1 MARWEPNAAE
11 RLARAALDL
20 FAERGYENTTVID
33 IAQRAGLGKTTF
45 FRHFQDKREVLF
57 GGGTMTGLLVEAIA
71 AAPAT
76 AAPLEVIARA
86 LDAAGGAVFTPER
99 REFIARRQAVI
110 AANRELREREA
121 LKNLALIASMADALE
136 RRGVPDLT
144 ARVAA
149 ELGAL
154 ASAIAYER
162 WSRTTGDDDF
172 GEIARQALDDVQAS
186 AALCRRD
193 AAHPGSACRQHTIS
207 ARLLPDVT
215 PAESYGAQRRT
226 GSAPIVAG
234 PGRRGGAIEGSCQ
247 PGAQHG
253 VDLLLGDVGKGL
265 EFEEVTGDGEAQDAA
280 DGQGRA

>member
-11 RLARAALDL
+11 RLAHAALDL

-33 IAQRAGLGKTTF
+33 IAQRAGLGKSTF

-57 GGGTMTGLLVEAIA
+57 GGDTMSGLLSEAIA

-76 AAPLEVIARA
+76 ATPLEAVAHA
-86 LDAAGGAVFTPER
+86 LDAAGREVFTPAR
-99 REFIARRQAVI
+99 REFTARRQAVI
-110 AANRELREREA
+110 AANPELREREA
-121 LKNLALIASMADALE
+121 LKNLTLIAAMAEALE

-162 WSRTTGDDDF
+162 WCRTTADDGF

-186 AALCRRD
+186 TAAC
-193 AAHPGSACRQHTIS
+193 
-207 ARLLPDVT
+207 
-215 PAESYGAQRRT
+215 
-226 GSAPIVAG
+226 
-234 PGRRGGAIEGSCQ
+234 
-247 PGAQHG
+247 
-253 VDLLLGDVGKGL
+253 
-265 EFEEVTGDGEAQDAA
+265 
-280 DGQGRA
+280 